1 MINYRDHHLGIASHR
16 VIIADYKK
24 SPYIAHW
31 LDSDDDDASLAA
43 AFAFVLS
50 NTAIGNISGNY
61 ATYIQVLCLV
71 DELKSLD
78 SKDKEIHFK

>member
-1 MINYRDHHLGIASHR
+1 MIWMINYRDHHLGIASHR

-31 LDSDDDDASLAA
+31 LDSDDDASLAA
-43 AFAFVLS
+43 AFVLS

-78 SKDKEIHFK
+78 YRDKEIYFK